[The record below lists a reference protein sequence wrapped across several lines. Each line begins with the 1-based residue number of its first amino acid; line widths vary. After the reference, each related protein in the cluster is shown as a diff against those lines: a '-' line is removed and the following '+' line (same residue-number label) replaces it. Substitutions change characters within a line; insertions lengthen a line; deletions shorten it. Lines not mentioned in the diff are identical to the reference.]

1 MRTTRLHIPDVIT
14 IDNGTDPPIVTL
26 DSDASRYLCKVMRY
40 DVGDQ
45 VVLFNG
51 DGNDYTAS
59 ILNAGKSVQLQINA
73 SSRNTTESPVHITL
87 VQALA
92 KGTKLELIIQKATEL
107 GVGRITPVSTERS
120 VLQVEKKRSERKL
133 EHWNKIASSACAQC
147 NRSVIPTIDP
157 IIELSQWFTEHES
170 EHSVLIDP
178 AATSSFK
185 ALVPN
190 NAINILVGPEGGFS
204 DKELALAQASGV
216 ATVRCGPRVLRTE
229 TAGFAAIAIVQALIG
244 DMS

>member
-1 MRTTRLHIPDVIT
+1 MRTTRLNIPDAIT
-14 IDNGTDPPIVTL
+14 TDTANITL
-26 DSDASRYLCKVMRY
+26 DADASRYLCKVMRY

-59 ILNAGKSVQLQINA
+59 ILNVGKSVQLQIHATAKNN
-73 SSRNTTESPVHITL
+73 SESPLHITL

-92 KGTKLELIIQKATEL
+92 KGTKLDLIIQKATEL
-107 GVGRITPVSTERS
+107 GVNRISPVSTERT
-120 VLQVEKKRSERKL
+120 VLQVEKRRSERKL

-147 NRSVIPTIDP
+147 NRSVVPSIDP
-157 IIELSQWFTEHES
+157 IVELSEWFTAHAS

-185 ALVPN
+185 ALAPHT
-190 NAINILVGPEGGFS
+190 ALNILVGPEGGFS
-204 DKELALAQASGV
+204 DNELALAHNCGV
-216 ATVRCGPRVLRTE
+216 TTVRCGPRVLRTE

-244 DMS
+244 DMG